1 MKIPHAP
8 ARHIERQHCTHEY
21 ATLTTHKPTLFSG
34 IFDIIFGYMSKLK
47 ALTMARRRAEF
58 FSRIPFDPNVPKD
71 VLTKVTKADSRYNAS
86 VDKADRMS
94 FQI

>member
-1 MKIPHAP
+1 
-8 ARHIERQHCTHEY
+8 
-21 ATLTTHKPTLFSG
+21 
-34 IFDIIFGYMSKLK
+34 
-47 ALTMARRRAEF
+47 MARRRAEF